1 MINQANELASVIDD
15 IESFCH
21 GGKEDGK
28 KRVMEAD
35 YQRNKKY
42 EQKQIRDDDK
52 RLKDLD
58 TCEVLVRSI
67 LAFGMDHSNNLKV
80 KDLRVLLHYH
90 FGSEKLKG
98 SQRKW
103 NLWGM
108 LNVLE
113 SIGTVLCRYGGGWG
127 VCCNK

>member
-1 MINQANELASVIDD
+1 
-15 IESFCH
+15 
-21 GGKEDGK
+21 
-28 KRVMEAD
+28 MEAEG
-35 YQRNKKY
+35 QRKKKS
-42 EQKQIRDDDK
+42 EQKQIRDDDN
-52 RLKDLD
+52 RLKDID

-98 SQRKW
+98 SQIKW
-103 NLWGM
+103 NLWGV